1 MPSAQ
6 LVRRVLLKQEL
17 LGIQNGFMV
26 TRKDLET
33 IRWQLAL
40 ADTILRMAADVL
52 ESDRVQKIKI
62 SVMQECV

>member
-40 ADTILRMAADVL
+40 ADTILRMAGRVL
-52 ESDRVQKIKI
+52 QIDILQTI
-62 SVMQECV
+62 

>member
-17 LGIQNGFMV
+17 PGIQNGFMV

-40 ADTILRMAADVL
+40 ADTILRMAGRVL
-52 ESDRVQKIKI
+52 QIDILQTI
-62 SVMQECV
+62 